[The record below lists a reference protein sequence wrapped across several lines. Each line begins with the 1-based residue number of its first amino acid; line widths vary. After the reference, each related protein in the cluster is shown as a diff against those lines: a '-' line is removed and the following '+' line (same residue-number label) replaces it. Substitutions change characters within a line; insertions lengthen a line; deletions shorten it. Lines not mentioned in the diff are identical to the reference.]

1 MENVQK
7 ALELWT
13 ELTGVD
19 PNAKSLKL
27 GLWGI
32 QSLNSELKESI
43 TLDTTY
49 LTTLMLLDNF
59 ATDYLNQRN
68 FTVNQM
74 ISDYENVLSYL
85 GKSKEL
91 YSILQSEEL
100 IEKKEDFKNWILDAL
115 NHYKVQNQ
123 EVIEMA
129 QSYEELGF
137 LRRDAL
143 RSMEQLEVHQF
154 YQGAEDSLETPK
166 YVTEVQEFWNI
177 NSLIRAMQSDN
188 TLSGISLNLIRDP
201 LNTSSYFVFGIK
213 NGETLSILTDKP
225 KYGNPLEKYRSR
237 RPGRDMSE
245 RIFKNHFPYDLLD
258 ISFTQEGDAY
268 IKPKNSKEL
277 TMYQEELRP
286 LKMIKDLEPDEV
298 IWIIMMF
305 SLIKER
311 FWDKGFRTKE
321 LSYTGEMTYNK
332 EVLIENRNLVN
343 VNEYKQLEIK
353 PLKKS
358 DITSVTLKNDWD
370 TTPTEKNKWLEN
382 RYQEKVQESYLNLIG
397 NDREILFLTSGNE
410 LLTLTQEEYKE
421 KTNFMSMRSG
431 FKGKALAK
439 FDTSMFGSKEDIEKT
454 KKWIARYNQAIVI
467 KTEAEKEFEARKNEV
482 LDFVDRKIEE
492 NKEKLLKAI
501 GLGVFEAPVHP
512 RQELSFGHSSET
524 VIENILR
531 IKLEDERR
539 FSDMFGSR
547 KLYKLV
553 DDNKYACYLTGSKA
567 TLVAIFRPQ
576 TAEAVALLCGCKV
589 EELPDVLQHWT
600 TADFYSGNDLLRNI
614 DPMEWVVENPWKEL
628 NLNVEVYLSKSS
640 YNELCKNIG
649 EKPNKF
655 WLNSK

>member
-1 MENVQK
+1 MEHVQK
-7 ALELWT
+7 ALRLWT

-19 PNAKSLKL
+19 PEAKSLKL

-32 QSLNSELKESI
+32 QRLNDELKESLV
-43 TLDTTY
+43 LDTTY

-59 ATDYLNQRN
+59 ATDYLNQRS

-74 ISDYENVLSYL
+74 ISDYDNVLTYL
-85 GKSKEL
+85 EKSKEL

-100 IEKKEDFKNWILDAL
+100 VEKKEDFKNWIVDAV

-154 YQGAEDSLETPK
+154 YQGAEDSSETPK
-166 YVTEVQEFWNI
+166 YVTEVHEFWNI

-201 LNTSSYFVFGIK
+201 LNTSSYFAFGIK

-225 KYGNPLEKYRSR
+225 KYGNPLAKYRSR

-245 RIFKNHFPYDLLD
+245 RIFQNHFPYDLLD
-258 ISFTQEGDAY
+258 ISFTQDGDAY

-277 TMYQEELRP
+277 TIYQDKLRP
-286 LKMIKDLEPDEV
+286 LKKIKDLEPDEV

-332 EVLIENRNLVN
+332 EVLTKNRNLAN
-343 VNEYKQLEIK
+343 VNDYKKLEIAS
-353 PLKKS
+353 LKKS
-358 DITSVTLKNDWD
+358 DITSETLKNDWD
-370 TTPTEKNKWLEN
+370 MTPTEKNKWLEE
-382 RYQEKVQESYLNLIG
+382 RYQDKVQESYLNLIG
-397 NDREILFLTSGNE
+397 NDREVLFLTSGSE
-410 LLTLTQEEYKE
+410 LLTLTQEEYEE
-421 KTNFMSMRSG
+421 KTSFISMRSD

-467 KTEAEKEFEARKNEV
+467 KTEAEKEFESRKNEI

-492 NKEKLLKAI
+492 NKEQLLKAI

-524 VIENILR
+524 VIENILS

-539 FSDMFGSR
+539 FYDMFGSR
-547 KLYKLV
+547 KLYKLI
-553 DDNKYACYLTGSKA
+553 DDNKYACYLTGAKA
-567 TLVAIFRPQ
+567 TLVALFRPQ

-614 DPMEWVVENPWKEL
+614 DPMEWLVKNPWKEL

-640 YNELCKNIG
+640 YNELCKNVG